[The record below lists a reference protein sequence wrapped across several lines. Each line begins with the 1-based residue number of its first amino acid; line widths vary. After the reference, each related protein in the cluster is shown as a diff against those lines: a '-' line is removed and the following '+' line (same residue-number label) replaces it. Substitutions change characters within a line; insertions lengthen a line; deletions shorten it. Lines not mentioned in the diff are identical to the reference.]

1 MTHQI
6 TMSQAINEAL
16 HEEMAREERV
26 ILIGEDV
33 GRHGGLFGASAGL
46 IARFGPKRVIDSPIS
61 EAGIVGFGIGA
72 ALVGCRPVVELQIF
86 DFISLAM
93 DQIVNHAAKMRYM
106 SGGQASVPIVVRGP
120 TLTGV
125 GTAAQHSQAQPSW
138 FVNTPGLIVVAPSTP
153 ADAKGLLKSA
163 IREDNPVIVVEKRLL
178 YDVRGDVPD
187 EDVLTP
193 LGSAVIRRRGTDV
206 TVVGVLG
213 GVELALR
220 SAADLASEGLSAE
233 VIDPRTLKPL
243 DIDTISESV
252 KKTGRVVVVSEDPGA
267 NGVASEIITRVIER
281 VFWYLDAPPVRVTG
295 ANTPIPYS
303 AVMERE
309 VLPSV
314 QRVTEAI
321 RLVTN

>member
-1 MTHQI
+1 
-6 TMSQAINEAL
+6 MSQAINEAL

>member
-1 MTHQI
+1 
-6 TMSQAINEAL
+6 
-16 HEEMAREERV
+16 
-26 ILIGEDV
+26 
-33 GRHGGLFGASAGL
+33 
-46 IARFGPKRVIDSPIS
+46 
-61 EAGIVGFGIGA
+61 
-72 ALVGCRPVVELQIF
+72 VELQIF

>member
-1 MTHQI
+1 
-6 TMSQAINEAL
+6 
-16 HEEMAREERV
+16 
-26 ILIGEDV
+26 
-33 GRHGGLFGASAGL
+33 
-46 IARFGPKRVIDSPIS
+46 
-61 EAGIVGFGIGA
+61 
-72 ALVGCRPVVELQIF
+72 
-86 DFISLAM
+86 
-93 DQIVNHAAKMRYM
+93 
-106 SGGQASVPIVVRGP
+106 
-120 TLTGV
+120 
-125 GTAAQHSQAQPSW
+125 
-138 FVNTPGLIVVAPSTP
+138 LIVVAPSTP